1 MSRHYQG
8 YTLRA
13 GIFINMKRLQE
24 AEDICL
30 RSIDID
36 KWCLESYLLLGLIA
50 RIQNDDERAVKRF
63 KEAYIQSSC
72 WLAHFYLADL
82 FRSKGN
88 SERAIREYEITLL
101 LKKRTF
107 RSMG

>member
-1 MSRHYQG
+1 
-8 YTLRA
+8 
-13 GIFINMKRLQE
+13 MKRLQE

-63 KEAYIQSSC
+63 KEALYSVFM
-72 WLAHFYLADL
+72 LACAFL
-82 FRSKGN
+82 FSRSLPFKGKFR
-88 SERAIREYEITLL
+88 EGIREYEITQAFEKENIQEHGL
-101 LKKRTF
+101 TF
-107 RSMG
+107 FMLAFP